1 MINNLD
7 GTNILCSCL
16 KNDNET
22 ILKLNCQ
29 LLCKYMHSN
38 NIIQQMCVKLGCVN
52 NLIKIIDKKNVELD
66 ELICSV
72 MYYCIIDGIIFI
84 YRI

>member
-1 MINNLD
+1 
-7 GTNILCSCL
+7 
-16 KNDNET
+16 
-22 ILKLNCQ
+22 
-29 LLCKYMHSN
+29 MHSN
-38 NIIQQMCVKLGCVN
+38 NIIQQICVKLGCVN